1 MPELSSSNSS
11 PNSNGNKSSKPP
23 SPAQPQAAGHSAAV
37 SLPPEQPSPIRA
49 HYKTE
54 EELGVLAAAV
64 ARGEDIPL
72 PDYLPFAFDQRLS
85 ENGKLILHAYRSS
98 DAASRNGETI
108 TPAGPPASSVP

>member
-64 ARGEDIPL
+64 ERPTTRVLALVALADAELACGDRAAAR
-72 PDYLPFAFDQRLS
+72 A
-85 ENGKLILHAYRSS
+85 
-98 DAASRNGETI
+98 
-108 TPAGPPASSVP
+108 